1 MFFNLVQ
8 IKMIS
13 KKFNIAIF
21 ASGNG
26 TNAEAI
32 IKYFL
37 GHESIAITLLLSNSP
52 DARALQRA
60 ENLDIP
66 TSIFTNDQFV
76 SGVEIKKWL
85 VESKI
90 THIVLAGFLRLIP
103 DYLLKSYPIIN
114 IHPSLLPKFGGK
126 GMYGRKVH
134 EAVQQA
140 GEIETGI
147 TIHEVNDRFDEG
159 RVLFQVT
166 TVLDAGD
173 NADSISEKV
182 HALEYKYY
190 PGIIEKWILA

>member
-1 MFFNLVQ
+1 
-8 IKMIS
+8 MIA
-13 KKFNIAIF
+13 KKYNIVIL

-37 GHESIAITLLLSNSP
+37 GHESIAVALLLSNNP

-60 ENLDIP
+60 ENLDVP
-66 TSIFTNDQFV
+66 TNIFTNEQFV
-76 SGVEIKKWL
+76 TGVEIKKWL
-85 VESKI
+85 AASKI

-134 EAVQQA
+134 EAVRQA
-140 GEIETGI
+140 GEIETGV
-147 TIHEVNDRFDEG
+147 TIHEVNERFDEG
-159 RVLFQVT
+159 KILFQVT
-166 TVLDAGD
+166 IVLDSSD
-173 NADSISEKV
+173 NADTIAEKV

-190 PGIIEKWILA
+190 PGIIEKWILE